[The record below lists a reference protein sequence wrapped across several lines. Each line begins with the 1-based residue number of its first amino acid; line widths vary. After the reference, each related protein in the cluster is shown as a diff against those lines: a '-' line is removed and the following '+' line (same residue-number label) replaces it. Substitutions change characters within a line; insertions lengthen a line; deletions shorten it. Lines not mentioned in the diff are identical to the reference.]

1 MDRTEL
7 ERYLARP
14 EVGAALGFPPKT
26 AVTLSPLGQGEY
38 NVNFRFSHPTTGKDY
53 VLRVNTGSQM
63 HLADQIGYEYRAL
76 RLLEPTGRTP
86 GAVYVDGSRSVLPWG
101 VLVMEYL
108 PGRALDYRTD
118 LPLAAEILADI
129 HALPV
134 GEECPLLAPERPLA
148 AMLEEC
154 RAMAAVYRTDERR
167 DRAVEKR
174 IGALFRALEPLGAG
188 DPFPDAPRTV
198 VNTELNSGNFLING
212 PGKPNYLVDWEKPL
226 LADPAQDLG
235 HFLAPTTTFWKTDC
249 ILTPEEMKDFTRRYL
264 EAAGDPGDRGG
275 LAERLSAYL
284 AMTCLRGV
292 TWCAMAWVE
301 YQRPDR
307 PIQNAFTY
315 EKICT
320 YLTPDFLDRLYEG
333 YVARNFLS

>member
-14 EVGAALGFPPKT
+14 EVGAALGFPPKA

-86 GAVYVDGSRSVLPWG
+86 RAVYVDGSRSVLPWG

-134 GEECPLLAPERPLA
+134 GADCPLLAPERPLA

-167 DRAVEKR
+167 DRAGEKR

-188 DPFPDAPRTV
+188 DHFPDAPRTV

>member
-1 MDRTEL
+1 MQVSEL
-7 ERYLARP
+7 EAYWKRP
-14 EVGAALGFPPKT
+14 EVAEALNFPLGAAV
-26 AVTLSPLGQGEY
+26 ALSPLGQGEY
-38 NVNFRFSHPTTGKDY
+38 NVNFRFSHPGTGKEY

-63 HLADQIGYEYRAL
+63 HLTDQIGYEYRAL

-86 GAVYVDGSRSVLPWG
+86 RAVYADGSRKLLPWG
-101 VLVMEYL
+101 VLVREYL

-134 GEECPLLAPERPLA
+134 EESCPLLAPARPLE

-154 RAMAAVYRTDERR
+154 RAMAAVYLADARR

-174 IGALFRALEPLGAG
+174 LNTLFRALEPLGEG
-188 DPFPDAPRTV
+188 DPFPDAPRAV

-212 PGKPNYLVDWEKPL
+212 PGRPNFLVDWEKPL

-249 ILTPEEMKDFTRRYL
+249 ILTPGEMKAFTRHYL
-264 EAAGDPGDRGG
+264 DAAGDPGDRGG
-275 LAERLSAYL
+275 MAERLSAYL

-320 YLTPDFLDRLYEG
+320 YLTPEFLDRLYEA
-333 YVARNFLS
+333 YVKQDFLA